1 MNNLDV
7 ARRLSYVVFRLKDKN
22 LSETQKIELIA
33 EYDTL
38 FEKFDNDMDLEKT
51 LKDYK
56 KYREKTRRV
65 RRKILK
71 MMVLGSCSF
80 LTLTFKDDVLNSTS
94 EETRRR
100 YVSRFLKSISTDYVA
115 NIDWGKQNGREHY
128 HAVISGIDFDMSD
141 WDQYGFSD
149 SRTIGRKDDKCT
161 SSKISK
167 YLYKLSNH
175 AKKETTRRKKIIYSR
190 EERINCSINNQLN

>member
-7 ARRLSYVVFRLKDKN
+7 ARRLSYIVFRLKDKS
-22 LSETQKIELIA
+22 LSESQKIELIA
-33 EYDTL
+33 EYDNL
-38 FEKFDNDMDLEKT
+38 FEKFDNDKMDLDKA
-51 LKDYK
+51 LKEYK

-65 RRKILK
+65 RRKILN

-80 LTLTFKDDVLNSTS
+80 LTLTFKDDVLNNTS

-100 YVSRFLKSISTDYVA
+100 YVARFLKSISTDYVA

-128 HAVISGIDFDMSD
+128 HAVISGIDFEMSD

-149 SRTIGRKDDKCT
+149 CRTIGRKDDECT

-167 YLYKLSNH
+167 YIYKLSNH
-175 AKKETTRRKKIIYSR
+175 ATKETTRRKKIIYSR
-190 EERINCSINNQLN
+190 DKSSFVDK

>member
-1 MNNLDV
+1 MNNLDI
-7 ARRLSYVVFRLKDKN
+7 ARRISYIVFRLKDKN
-22 LSETQKIELIA
+22 LSEKQKIELID
-33 EYDTL
+33 EYDAL
-38 FEKFDNDMDLEKT
+38 YNNFDDKMNLEES

-56 KYREKTRRV
+56 KYRKKTIRV

-80 LTLTFKDDVLNSTS
+80 LTLTFNDDVLNSTT

-100 YVSRFLKSISTDYVA
+100 YVARFLKSISTDYVA

-128 HAVISGIDFDMSD
+128 HAVINGIDIDMSN
-141 WDQYGFSD
+141 WDKYGFSD
-149 SRTIGRKDDKCT
+149 CRTIGRKDDECT

-167 YLYKLSNH
+167 YIYKLSNH
-175 AKKETTRRKKIIYSR
+175 ATKETTRRKKIIYSR
-190 EERINCSINNQLN
+190 E

>member
-7 ARRLSYVVFRLKDKN
+7 ARRLSFIVFRLKDKN
-22 LSETQKIELIA
+22 ISDNQKIDLIA

-80 LTLTFKDDVLNSTS
+80 LTLTFNDDVLKSTS

-100 YVSRFLKSISTDYVA
+100 YVSRFLKTISTDYVG

-128 HAVISGIDFDMSD
+128 HAVISGIETDMSG

-149 SRTIGRKDDKCT
+149 CRTIGRKDDECT

-167 YLYKLSNH
+167 YIYKLSNH
-175 AKKETTRRKKIIYSR
+175 ATKETTRRKKIIYSR
-190 EERINCSINNQLN
+190 VNQL

>member
-1 MNNLDV
+1 MNNLDI
-7 ARRLSYVVFRLKDKN
+7 ARRLNYIIFRLKDKN
-22 LSETQKIELIA
+22 ISNNQKIELIA

-38 FEKFDNDMDLEKT
+38 FEKFDNDDLEKT

-80 LTLTFKDDVLNSTS
+80 LTLTFNDDVLNSTS

-100 YVSRFLKSISTDYVA
+100 YVSRFLKSLSNNYVA

-128 HAVISGIDFDMSD
+128 HAVISGIDFNMSG
-141 WDQYGFSD
+141 WDNYGFSD
-149 SRTIGRKDDKCT
+149 CRTIGRKDDECT

-167 YLYKLSNH
+167 YIYKLSNH
-175 AKKETTRRKKIIYSR
+175 ATKETTRRKKIIYSR
-190 EERINCSINNQLN
+190 E

>member
-7 ARRLSYVVFRLKDKN
+7 ARRLSYCIFRLKDKN
-22 LSETQKIELIA
+22 LSDSQKIELID
-33 EYDTL
+33 EYDAL
-38 FEKFDNDMDLEKT
+38 FAFYDDKMDLDKS
-51 LKDYK
+51 LKDYD
-56 KYREKTRRV
+56 KYKHKTFRV

-80 LTLTFKDDVLNSTS
+80 LTLTFTDDVLNSTS

-128 HAVISGIDFDMSD
+128 HAVVLGTDFEMVG
-141 WDQYGFSD
+141 WDKYGFSNCKKVAIND
-149 SRTIGRKDDKCT
+149 DTTNSSRM
-161 SSKISK
+161 SK
-167 YLYKLSNH
+167 YIYKLSNH
-175 AKKETTRRKKIIYSR
+175 ATKLSTQRKKIIYSR
-190 EERINCSINNQLN
+190 D

>member
-7 ARRLSYVVFRLKDKN
+7 ARRLSYIIFKLKDKN
-22 LSETQKIELIA
+22 LSEYQKIDLIA

-80 LTLTFKDDVLNSTS
+80 LTLTFTDAVLSNTT

-141 WDQYGFSD
+141 WDKYGFSD
-149 SRTIGRKDDKCT
+149 RRTIGRKDDECT

-167 YLYKLSNH
+167 YIYKLSNH
-175 AKKETTRRKKIIYSR
+175 ATKETTRRKKIIYSR
-190 EERINCSINNQLN
+190 E